1 MKNNNGTFD
10 AKTELDNHIQNG
22 LGNARV
28 SKGRGTNYAGDI
40 SKRNERSKS
49 TYNSTKVKARSFL
62 SNISNKRLK
71 KNDHENQ
78 SFVVDDFTFIILNL
92 NPLSLARK
100 LHIRNYKTM
109 QTCCEIFKYRKNYI
123 NLFVW
128 KKMY

>member
-40 SKRNERSKS
+40 SKKNERSKS
-49 TYNSTKVKARSFL
+49 TCSSTKVKARSFL

-71 KNDHENQ
+71 KNDHGNQ
-78 SFVVDDFTFIILNL
+78 SFVGDDFTFIILNL

-100 LHIRNYKTM
+100 LHIQNYKTM
-109 QTCCEIFKYRKNYI
+109 
-123 NLFVW
+123 
-128 KKMY
+128 